1 MTFKELRDR
10 SGQTPQEIADKLN
23 VKKGTYIKY
32 EYSMRLPGTSIL
44 SQMANIYQCTGD
56 ELLNAYNYHKGVQ
69 LKRYGKT
76 NP

>member
-1 MTFKELRDR
+1 MTFKKLRIK
-10 SGQTPQEIADKLN
+10 SGQAPQEIANKLKI
-23 VKKGTYIKY
+23 KKETYLKY

-44 SQMANIYQCTGD
+44 SQMIDVYQCTGD
-56 ELLNAYNYHKGVQ
+56 ELLNAYNYHKEVQ